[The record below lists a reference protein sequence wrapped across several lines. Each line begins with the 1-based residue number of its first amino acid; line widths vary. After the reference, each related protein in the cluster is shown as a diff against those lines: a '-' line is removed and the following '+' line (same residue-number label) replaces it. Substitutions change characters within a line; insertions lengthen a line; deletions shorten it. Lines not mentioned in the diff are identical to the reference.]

1 MSVVDTATGEVV
13 DILDKDSAFILAKRI
28 TRQAAKVNSEA
39 GHLVELIADA
49 LKGKAW
55 VALGYGS
62 WGDLV
67 DAQGWEFTP
76 RTSTDRAALAQV
88 FRESGMSY
96 RAIGKLVGSND
107 RTVRRDLAG
116 AANAAPAE
124 VTGTDGKTYPALQP
138 VADLADDLAGDELHD
153 GEAEAIADTI
163 GDATP
168 EQVGAA
174 LDEAIESR
182 DPAPITKPDLG
193 GGVSHPARYS
203 KNLLPIFADLLDG
216 YDMVLDP
223 FAGTGRIHELPN
235 RTIGVELEREYAEI
249 AIHSGLD
256 VAIIDM
262 TDWSDGRSSPE
273 PSDGLTLIGSA
284 LNLLCFA
291 DDAFDAVC
299 TSPTYGNRLADSHNA
314 SDPERRRSY
323 THDLGRKLS
332 DDNSGAMQWGDE
344 YREFHETAWAE
355 AVRVLRPGGRFVLN
369 IKDHIR
375 GGVQQ
380 PVTAWHVA
388 ALVDLGMRYNAELSH
403 GAPTGHLQ
411 QGSNSEA
418 RAGQE
423 LVLVF
428 DKGVD

>member
-1 MSVVDTATGEVV
+1 VSVVDTATGEVV

-182 DPAPITKPDLG
+182 EPAPITKPDLG

-203 KNLLPIFADLLDG
+203 TNLIPIFADILDG
-216 YDMVLDP
+216 YDHVLDP
-223 FAGTGRIHELPN
+223 FAGTGRIHDLPMH
-235 RTIGVELEREYAEI
+235 TVGIEIEPEWAALHPDTVE
-249 AIHSGLD
+249 
-256 VAIIDM
+256 
-262 TDWSDGRSSPE
+262 
-273 PSDGLTLIGSA
+273 GSA
-284 LNLLCFA
+284 LELPWE
-291 DDAFDAVC
+291 DAEFDAVC

-332 DDNSGAMQWGDE
+332 ADNSGAMQWGDE

-388 ALVDLGMRYNAELSH
+388 ALVDLGMRYNAELSQ

>member
-1 MSVVDTATGEVV
+1 VSVVDTATGEVV

-203 KNLLPIFADLLDG
+203 TNLIPIFADILDG
-216 YDMVLDP
+216 YDHVLDP
-223 FAGTGRIHELPN
+223 FAGTGRIHDLPMH
-235 RTIGVELEREYAEI
+235 TVGIEIEPEWAALHPDTVE
-249 AIHSGLD
+249 
-256 VAIIDM
+256 
-262 TDWSDGRSSPE
+262 
-273 PSDGLTLIGSA
+273 GSA
-284 LNLLCFA
+284 LELPWE
-291 DDAFDAVC
+291 DAEFDAVC

-388 ALVDLGMRYNAELSH
+388 ALVDLGMRYNAELSQ

>member
-1 MSVVDTATGEVV
+1 MSLVDATTGELV
-13 DILDKDSAFILAKRI
+13 DILDKDSAFILTKRI
-28 TRQAAKVNSEA
+28 TRQTAKVNSEA

-88 FRESGMSY
+88 LRESGMSY
-96 RAIGKLVGSND
+96 RAIGKLVGASKSQIE
-107 RTVRRDLAG
+107 RDVEG
-116 AANAAPAE
+116 IVPNGTPDE
-124 VTGTDGKTYPALQP
+124 VVGTDGKSYPALRP
-138 VADLADDLAGDELHD
+138 VADVAADLAGDELHE

-174 LDEAIESR
+174 IDEAIESR

-193 GGVSHPARYS
+193 GGISHPARYS
-203 KNLLPIFADLLDG
+203 SNLLPLFADILAG
-216 YDMVLDP
+216 YDVVLDP
-223 FAGTGRIHELPN
+223 FAGTGRIHELEGHD
-235 RTIGVELEREYAEI
+235 TIGIELEAEW
-249 AIHSGLD
+249 AALHEK
-256 VAIIDM
+256 
-262 TDWSDGRSSPE
+262 TFQ
-273 PSDGLTLIGSA
+273 GSA
-284 LNLLCFA
+284 LELPFE
-291 DDAFDAVC
+291 DMEFDAVC

-323 THDLGRKLS
+323 THDLGRPLS
-332 DDNSGAMQWGDE
+332 DNNSGAMQWGDR
-344 YREFHETAWAE
+344 YREFHEAAWAE

-375 GGVQQ
+375 AGVQQ
-380 PVTAWHVA
+380 PVAAWHVA
-388 ALVDLGMRYNAELSH
+388 ALVDLGLRFNAELSQ

-411 QGSNSEA
+411 QGANAEA

-428 DKGVD
+428 DRGVD

>member
-1 MSVVDTATGEVV
+1 VSVVDTATGEVV

-203 KNLLPIFADLLDG
+203 TNLIPIFADILDG
-216 YDMVLDP
+216 YDHVLDP
-223 FAGTGRIHELPN
+223 FAGTGRIHDLPMH
-235 RTIGVELEREYAEI
+235 TVGVEIE
-249 AIHSGLD
+249 
-256 VAIIDM
+256 
-262 TDWSDGRSSPE
+262 PE
-273 PSDGLTLIGSA
+273 WAALHPDTVEGSA
-284 LNLLCFA
+284 LELPWE
-291 DDAFDAVC
+291 DAEFDAVC

-388 ALVDLGMRYNAELSH
+388 ALVDLGMRYNAELSQ

>member
-203 KNLLPIFADLLDG
+203 TNLIPIFADILDG
-216 YDMVLDP
+216 YDHVLDP
-223 FAGTGRIHELPN
+223 FAGTGRIHDLPMN
-235 RTIGVELEREYAEI
+235 TVGIEIEPEWAALHPDTVE
-249 AIHSGLD
+249 
-256 VAIIDM
+256 
-262 TDWSDGRSSPE
+262 
-273 PSDGLTLIGSA
+273 GSA
-284 LNLLCFA
+284 LELPWE
-291 DDAFDAVC
+291 DAEFDAVC

-388 ALVDLGMRYNAELSH
+388 ALVDLGMRYNAELSQ

>member
-1 MSVVDTATGEVV
+1 VSVVDTATGEVV

-203 KNLLPIFADLLDG
+203 TNLIPIFADILDG
-216 YDMVLDP
+216 YDHVLDP
-223 FAGTGRIHELPN
+223 FAGTGRIHDLPMH
-235 RTIGVELEREYAEI
+235 TVGIEIEPEWAALHPDTVE
-249 AIHSGLD
+249 
-256 VAIIDM
+256 
-262 TDWSDGRSSPE
+262 
-273 PSDGLTLIGSA
+273 GSA
-284 LNLLCFA
+284 LELPWE
-291 DDAFDAVC
+291 DAEFDAVC

-375 GGVQQ
+375 GGQRQ
-380 PVTAWHVA
+380 YVTDWHVG
-388 ALVDLGMRYNAELSH
+388 ALRDLGLRYAFALTVDTRHLRQGDNAD
-403 GAPTGHLQ
+403 
-411 QGSNSEA
+411 A
-418 RAGQE
+418 RVEGEQ
-423 LVLVF
+423 VIVF
-428 DKGVD
+428 DKAVAL

>member
-1 MSVVDTATGEVV
+1 MSALVDPTTGEVV
-13 DILDKDSAFILAKRI
+13 ADCTPDEARQLTERI
-28 TRQAAKVNSEA
+28 RST
-39 GHLVELIADA
+39 ADA
-49 LKGKAW
+49 LWQLLAEAHDRGAW
-55 VALGYGS
+55 RALGYDTFKSYVGS
-62 WGDLV
+62 EFGMSKQRAYQLLDQARVV
-67 DAQGWEFTP
+67 DALTEAAG
-76 RTSTDRAALAQV
+76 STTVDPIVVPERAA
-88 FRESGMSY
+88 REL
-96 RAIGKLVGSND
+96 KPHL
-107 RTVRRDLAG
+107 
-116 AANAAPAE
+116 E
-124 VTGTDGKTYPALQP
+124 VVKER
-138 VADLADDLAGDELHD
+138 V
-153 GEAEAIADTI
+153 AEATVDT
-163 GDATP
+163 AP
-168 EQVGAA
+168 EDRPAA
-174 LDEAIESR
+174 ARAAVEEFRQELRENDGQPIEAPRPE
-182 DPAPITKPDLG
+182 APITKPDLG

-203 KNLLPIFADLLDG
+203 TNLIPIFADILDG
-216 YDMVLDP
+216 YDHVLDP
-223 FAGTGRIHELPN
+223 FAGTGRIHELPMH
-235 RTIGVELEREYAEI
+235 TVGVEIE
-249 AIHSGLD
+249 
-256 VAIIDM
+256 
-262 TDWSDGRSSPE
+262 PE
-273 PSDGLTLIGSA
+273 WAALHPDTVEGSA
-284 LNLLCFA
+284 LELPWE
-291 DDAFDAVC
+291 DAEFDAVC

-332 DDNSGAMQWGDE
+332 ADNSGAMQWGDE

-388 ALVDLGMRYNAELSH
+388 ALVDLGMRYNAELSQ

>member
-1 MSVVDTATGEVV
+1 MSVVSIETDTGEVLSRSLDQNEAV
-13 DILDKDSAFILAKRI
+13 IERGLGTFVEVGEALMAIRDGRQYRDADYSDFDTYCRERWGFTRNRADRLIGAADIAGVMPIGTTPQTESQARALAPLRDDPEAMAEVMADVAAQVEAEGGRVTAEKI
-28 TRQAAKVNSEA
+28 TEKVTERLTANMHPGE
-39 GHLVELIADA
+39 ADA
-49 LKGKAW
+49 
-55 VALGYGS
+55 
-62 WGDLV
+62 
-67 DAQGWEFTP
+67 
-76 RTSTDRAALAQV
+76 
-88 FRESGMSY
+88 
-96 RAIGKLVGSND
+96 
-107 RTVRRDLAG
+107 
-116 AANAAPAE
+116 
-124 VTGTDGKTYPALQP
+124 
-138 VADLADDLAGDELHD
+138 VADELGDGASPADI
-153 GEAEAIADTI
+153 AEGMA
-163 GDATP
+163 
-168 EQVGAA
+168 
-174 LDEAIESR
+174 EAIESR
-182 DPAPITKPDLG
+182 EPAPITKPDLG

-203 KNLLPIFADLLDG
+203 TNLIPIFADILDG
-216 YDMVLDP
+216 YDHVLDP
-223 FAGTGRIHELPN
+223 FAGTGRIHELPMH
-235 RTIGVELEREYAEI
+235 TVGVEIE
-249 AIHSGLD
+249 
-256 VAIIDM
+256 
-262 TDWSDGRSSPE
+262 PE
-273 PSDGLTLIGSA
+273 WAALHPDTVEGSA
-284 LNLLCFA
+284 LDLPWE
-291 DDAFDAVC
+291 DAEFDAVC

-388 ALVDLGMRYNAELSH
+388 ALVDLGMRYNAELSQ

>member
-1 MSVVDTATGEVV
+1 MSVVDLTTGEVLGV
-13 DILDKDSAFILAKRI
+13 SLAENEAVIERDLKAFIRVGRALAAIRDG
-28 TRQAAKVNSEA
+28 RQYHDNGYSDFDTYCQERWGFSRRRAGEFIEA
-39 GHLVELIADA
+39 YE
-49 LKGKAW
+49 
-55 VALGYGS
+55 VASAVGEIS
-62 WGDLV
+62 PT
-67 DAQGWEFTP
+67 AEP
-76 RTSTDRAALAQV
+76 ARESHAAALAPLRGDPEAMAEV
-88 FRESGMSY
+88 M
-96 RAIGKLVGSND
+96 
-107 RTVRRDLAG
+107 
-116 AANAAPAE
+116 AE
-124 VTGTDGKTYPALQP
+124 VTAEGKVTAEKITEKVTERLTANMHPGEADADTDEL
-138 VADLADDLAGDELHD
+138 GDE
-153 GEAEAIADTI
+153 
-163 GDATP
+163 ATP
-168 EQVGAA
+168 ADIAEGMA
-174 LDEAIESR
+174 EAIESR

>member
-62 WGDLV
+62 WGDMV

-96 RAIGKLVGSND
+96 RAIGKLVGASKSQIE
-107 RTVRRDLAG
+107 RDVEG
-116 AANAAPAE
+116 IVPNGTMPQS
-124 VTGTDGKTYPALQP
+124 VHTTDGRTYPASRP
-138 VADLADDLAGDELHD
+138 VADVAADLAGDELHE

-174 LDEAIESR
+174 IDEAIESR

-203 KNLLPIFADLLDG
+203 TNLIPIFAQLLDG
-216 YDMVLDP
+216 YDHVLDP
-223 FAGTGRIHELPN
+223 FAGTGRIHELPMH
-235 RTIGVELEREYAEI
+235 TVGVEIE
-249 AIHSGLD
+249 
-256 VAIIDM
+256 
-262 TDWSDGRSSPE
+262 PE
-273 PSDGLTLIGSA
+273 WAALHPDTVEGSA
-284 LNLLCFA
+284 LDLPWE

-332 DDNSGAMQWGDE
+332 ADNSGAMQWGDE

-388 ALVDLGMRYNAELSH
+388 ALVDLGMRYNAELSQ

>member
-13 DILDKDSAFILAKRI
+13 DILDKYSAFILAKRI

-203 KNLLPIFADLLDG
+203 TNLIPIFADILDG
-216 YDMVLDP
+216 YDHVLDP
-223 FAGTGRIHELPN
+223 FAGTGRIHDLPMH
-235 RTIGVELEREYAEI
+235 TVGIEIEPEWAALHPDTVE
-249 AIHSGLD
+249 
-256 VAIIDM
+256 
-262 TDWSDGRSSPE
+262 
-273 PSDGLTLIGSA
+273 GSA
-284 LNLLCFA
+284 LELPWE
-291 DDAFDAVC
+291 DAEFDAVC

-388 ALVDLGMRYNAELSH
+388 ALVDLGMRYNAELSQ